1 MTMKRTMMAGLL
13 VLGVTAVPAVAV
25 AQNASVYAV
34 HGIPGEVLGPQA
46 DPSLPVDVSVQGG
59 GCISALNGFTFGEIR
74 GPLSLPPGAYTLEIR
89 PADSIAPCSK
99 PVLLTSP
106 AVAVAANRSYS
117 VVAHLT
123 AAGAPTISAF
133 ANDVSRTEPG
143 KGRVLVHHTAAAPAV
158 DVTLARGAGNGPS
171 ATLAG
176 VENPQQGAVQV
187 RPGDYLLSIAATG
200 GSPVVSSGT
209 VSFAPFTTTLV
220 YAIGSLSY
228 EGTFQLAAKVV
239 PSR

>member
-1 MTMKRTMMAGLL
+1 MTKTLVRVLL
-13 VLGVTAVPAVAV
+13 VLGVAAAPTMAA

-34 HGIPGEVLGPQA
+34 HGIPGQVLGPQA

-59 GCISALNGFTFGEIR
+59 GCIPALSGFTFGEIR
-74 GPLSLPPGAYTLEIR
+74 GPLSLPPGVYTLEIR
-89 PADSIAPCSK
+89 PADSLAPCSR

-106 AVAVAANRSYS
+106 AVAVAANMSYS

-133 ANDVSRTEPG
+133 GNDVSRTEPG
-143 KGRVLVHHTAAAPAV
+143 KGRVLVHHAAAAPAV
-158 DVTLARGAGNGPS
+158 DITLARGNGPS
-171 ATLAG
+171 ATLSG

-187 RPGDYLLSIAATG
+187 RPGDYLLSVAAAG
-200 GSPVVSSGT
+200 GSPVVYSGT
-209 VSFAPFTTTLV
+209 VTFAPFTTTLV

-228 EGTFQLAAKVV
+228 EGTFQLAAKVI